1 MVEELEQVEKQAR
14 KERRRNRMLWVLIG
28 LDIIILFGYAVFEI
42 IKLVIAL
49 AK

>member
-28 LDIIILFGYAVFEI
+28 LDILLFGYAVFEI

>member
-28 LDIIILFGYAVFEI
+28 IDIILFGYAVFEI

>member
-28 LDIIILFGYAVFEI
+28 LDIILFGYAVFEI

>member
-1 MVEELEQVEKQAR
+1 MVEELVQVEKQAR

-28 LDIIILFGYAVFEI
+28 LDIIIFGYAVFEI